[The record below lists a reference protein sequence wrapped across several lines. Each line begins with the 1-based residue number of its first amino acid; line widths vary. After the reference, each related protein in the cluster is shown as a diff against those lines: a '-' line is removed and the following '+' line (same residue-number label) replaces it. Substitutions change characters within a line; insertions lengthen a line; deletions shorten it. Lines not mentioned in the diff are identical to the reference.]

1 MGLQESRGKLARS
14 MKDLLAQWSLTR
26 ASWNDANAERFER
39 EVLHML
45 EMDLRNAA
53 GAMDQMGALLAQI
66 RSQCD

>member
-14 MKDLLAQWSLTR
+14 MKDLLAQWALVRSQ
-26 ASWNDANAERFER
+26 WNDVNAERFER

-45 EMDLRNAA
+45 EMDLRNAS